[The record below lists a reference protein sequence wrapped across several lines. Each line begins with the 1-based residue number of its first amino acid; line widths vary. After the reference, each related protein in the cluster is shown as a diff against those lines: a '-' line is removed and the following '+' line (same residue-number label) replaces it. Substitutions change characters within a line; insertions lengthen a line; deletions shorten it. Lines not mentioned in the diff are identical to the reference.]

1 LSTTTT
7 IASAPFDGYSVP
19 AGHFD
24 ECFHG
29 DGTPRAAF
37 GPLVDHI
44 NTLGRD
50 SLESLVAEGAAL
62 VRESGVTYNALEEE
76 GERTRPWEL
85 AFTPLV
91 IHAAEWKALDRG
103 LKQRTRLLE
112 AVLDDLLGA
121 QRLLR
126 ERILPPDVV
135 LRNPE
140 FLRAYHGLPKSGGV
154 RLHTVATDLARD
166 PNGVWTVT
174 GDRTRAPS
182 GLGYLVENRIITSR
196 AYPELIQR
204 SNIHRIAS
212 FFIRLR
218 QMFESL
224 SPRASQNPRVAILTP
239 GQKSYR
245 YFEDT
250 YLARYL
256 GYTLVQ
262 GRDLA
267 VRNGVLNLKTLGG
280 LLPIDVLWRHVSDEF
295 CDPLEL
301 DPAAVEGVTGL
312 VQAIRSGNVG
322 IANSLGSKLTQ
333 SPSLLP
339 FLPAA
344 SRFLF
349 GEDLILPTI
358 KTLWCGDGDSCRQVL
373 DDLDRYTI
381 RPAFTIRGDRPTRPR
396 DLSQQARQELVAA
409 IRANPHQYVAQ
420 EPIVRSATPV
430 WRDGRMQSW
439 CVALRSFQIQV
450 GNQVEVLPG
459 GLVRVSPTSEGVD
472 NPHSST
478 QLGQD
483 CWVVADGPVDQSSTL
498 LPSPHVPLRF
508 VRGGAELPSRVAEN
522 LFWLG
527 RYSERAEAIA
537 RLLRTTMLRLVG
549 EQSAADTPEMPRLI
563 AALAAIGQIEPDYA
577 VKELQGG
584 LPSLDDALP
593 KSLYTIDQQR
603 GLSPSVSEL
612 ADKAT
617 AVRDRISLDAY
628 RIVQQIQE
636 ELAQPVQIRA
646 KSDTRLAIAR
656 LTRLIT
662 GLMAFSGLGSES
674 FTRTLGWRFLQL
686 GRRIERA
693 WQTAELLRA
702 TLVNVDSQS
711 RAAAAS
717 QTADSTPSGKGPA
730 ENGLGATATVQDA
743 KGNPTAGTTQ
753 GEVPDKSDDSAAGD
767 AAINGAAAKVS
778 GQVAG
783 QWMSQNVPDNVTN
796 EKKTEPVASAS
807 ADESTVTA
815 AAATAD
821 TPLTPRSH
829 VSDERPILEAVLE
842 ATDSIMTYR
851 SRYLL
856 RLEPDAT
863 LDLLITDETN
873 PRSILFQLERIA
885 EVMGPLPVEADE
897 VGVPYDRRLA
907 YDLLHRVRMSQ
918 PALLATVG
926 PKGRREALDHLL
938 EILTEGLP
946 ELSNAIAARYLIHTV
961 ASQALTGQV

>member
-1 LSTTTT
+1 LSTSTT
-7 IASAPFDGYSVP
+7 IASAPFDGYAAP
-19 AGHFD
+19 NGHYD
-24 ECFHG
+24 ECFSR
-29 DGTPRAAF
+29 DGSPRPAF
-37 GPLVDHI
+37 GPLVRHI
-44 NTLGRD
+44 NALGRD
-50 SLESLVAEGAAL
+50 SLETLVAEGAAL

-91 IHAAEWKALDRG
+91 IHAAEWKALDQG

-112 AVLDDLLGA
+112 AVLDDLLGP

-126 ERILPPDVV
+126 ERILPSDVV

-140 FLRAYHGLPKSGGV
+140 FLRAYHGLPKIGGA
-154 RLHTVATDLARD
+154 RLHTIATDLARD
-166 PNGVWTVT
+166 PRGVWCVT

-196 AYPELIQR
+196 AYPELIQQ

-218 QMFESL
+218 EMFESL
-224 SPRASQNPRVAILTP
+224 SPRPSQNPRVAILTP

-267 VRNGVLNLKTLGG
+267 VRNGMLNLKTLGG
-280 LLPIDVLWRHVSDEF
+280 LVPIDVLWRHVSDEY

-312 VQAIRSGNVG
+312 VQAVRSGNVG

-349 GEDLILPTI
+349 GEEPMLPTVT
-358 KTLWCGDGDSCRQVL
+358 TLWCGERDSCQRVL
-373 DDLDRYTI
+373 GDLDRYII

-396 DLSQQARQELVAA
+396 DLSHQGREELVAA

-420 EPIVRSATPV
+420 EPIPRSATPV

-450 GNQVEVLPG
+450 AGQVEVLPG
-459 GLVRVSPTSEGVD
+459 GLVRVSPTSDGVE
-472 NPHSST
+472 NPHHST
-478 QLGQD
+478 LLGQD
-483 CWVVADGPVDQSSTL
+483 CWVVADEPVDQSSTL

-593 KSLYTIDQQR
+593 KSLYKIDQQR
-603 GLSPSVSEL
+603 GLSPSVSAL
-612 ADKAT
+612 ADKAA

-662 GLMAFSGLGSES
+662 GLLAFSGLGSES

-702 TLVNVDSQS
+702 TLVDLDSMS
-711 RAAAAS
+711 RTSRKELATTAPAAGS
-717 QTADSTPSGKGPA
+717 
-730 ENGLGATATVQDA
+730 
-743 KGNPTAGTTQ
+743 
-753 GEVPDKSDDSAAGD
+753 KSDKDAPAIASATAAGD
-767 AAINGAAAKVS
+767 APTAKVS
-778 GQVAG
+778 GHVAG
-783 QWMSQNVPDNVTN
+783 QSMNHHENGATPPVKPTAVQAGTQSASHAADRTAGAN
-796 EKKTEPVASAS
+796 PVASDATAS
-807 ADESTVTA
+807 A
-815 AAATAD
+815 
-821 TPLTPRSH
+821 RSS
-829 VSDERPILEAVLE
+829 VPDERPVLEAVLE

-907 YDLLHRVRMSQ
+907 FDLLHRVRMAQ
-918 PALLATVG
+918 PTLLATAN
-926 PKGRREALDHLL
+926 PAGRREALDHLL

>member
-1 LSTTTT
+1 MSTTTT
-7 IASAPFDGYSVP
+7 IASAPFDGYSAPV
-19 AGHFD
+19 GHYD
-24 ECFHG
+24 ECFSR
-29 DGTPRAAF
+29 DGSPRPAF
-37 GPLVDHI
+37 GPLVSHI
-44 NTLGRD
+44 NALGRD
-50 SLESLVAEGAAL
+50 SLETLVAEGAAL
-62 VRESGVTYNALEEE
+62 VRESGVTYNALEQE

-91 IHAAEWKALDRG
+91 IHAAEWKALDEG

-112 AVLDDLLGA
+112 AVLDDLLGP

-126 ERILPPDVV
+126 ERVLPADVV

-140 FLRAYHGLPKSGGV
+140 FLRAYHGLPKSGGA
-154 RLHTVATDLARD
+154 RLHVIATDLARD
-166 PNGVWTVT
+166 PNGVWCVT

-196 AYPELIQR
+196 AYPELIQQ

-218 QMFESL
+218 RMFESL
-224 SPRASQNPRVAILTP
+224 SPRPSQNPRVAILTP

-267 VRNGVLNLKTLGG
+267 VRNGMLNLKTLGG

-312 VQAIRSGNVG
+312 VQAVRSGNVG

-349 GEDLILPTI
+349 GEEPILPTMT
-358 KTLWCGDGDSCRQVL
+358 TLWCGDRDSCRQVL
-373 DDLDRYTI
+373 NDLDRYII

-396 DLSQQARQELVAA
+396 DLSQHAREELMSA

-420 EPIVRSATPV
+420 EPIPRSATPV

-439 CVALRSFQIQV
+439 CVALRSFQIQFA
-450 GNQVEVLPG
+450 GQVDVLPG
-459 GLVRVSPTSEGVD
+459 GLVRVSPTSEGVE
-472 NPHSST
+472 NPHHST

-483 CWVVADGPVDQSSTL
+483 CWVVADRPVDQSSTL

-603 GLSPSVSEL
+603 GLSPSVSAL

-646 KSDTRLAIAR
+646 KSDTRLAITR

-662 GLMAFSGLGSES
+662 GLLAFSGLGSES

-702 TLVNVDSQS
+702 TLVDLDSMS
-711 RAAAAS
+711 RAARAQAA
-717 QTADSTPSGKGPA
+717 QTGSTGTKADKDASG
-730 ENGLGATATVQDA
+730 T
-743 KGNPTAGTTQ
+743 
-753 GEVPDKSDDSAAGD
+753 GD
-767 AAINGAAAKVS
+767 APATNDRPGAKVS

-783 QWMSQNVPDNVTN
+783 QLMNPNANGAPSPAKPTSVETGTQPATI
-796 EKKTEPVASAS
+796 PVSN
-807 ADESTVTA
+807 DSTT
-815 AAATAD
+815 
-821 TPLTPRSH
+821 TPRQQ
-829 VSDERPILEAVLE
+829 VSDERPVLEAVLE

-907 YDLLHRVRMSQ
+907 FDLLHRVRMAQ
-918 PALLATVG
+918 PTLLATAS
-926 PKGRREALDHLL
+926 PAGRRESLDHLL
-938 EILTEGLP
+938 EVLTEGLP

>member
-1 LSTTTT
+1 MSTTTT
-7 IASAPFDGYSVP
+7 IASAPFEGYAAPS
-19 AGHFD
+19 GHYD
-24 ECFHG
+24 ECFSR
-29 DGTPRAAF
+29 DGTPRPAF
-37 GPLVDHI
+37 GPLVSHI
-44 NTLGRD
+44 NALGRD
-50 SLESLVAEGAAL
+50 SLETLVAEGAAL
-62 VRESGVTYNALEEE
+62 VRESGVTYNALEQE

-91 IHAAEWKALDRG
+91 IHAAEWKALDFG

-112 AVLDDLLGA
+112 AVLDDLLGP

-126 ERILPPDVV
+126 ERILPADVV

-140 FLRAYHGLPKSGGV
+140 FLRAYHGLPKSGGA
-154 RLHTVATDLARD
+154 RLHVIATDLARD
-166 PNGVWTVT
+166 PNGVWCVT

-218 QMFESL
+218 RMFESL
-224 SPRASQNPRVAILTP
+224 SPRSSQNPRVAILTP

-267 VRNGVLNLKTLGG
+267 VRNGMLNLKTLGG

-312 VQAIRSGNVG
+312 VQAVRSNNVG

-349 GEDLILPTI
+349 GEEPILPTVT
-358 KTLWCGDGDSCRQVL
+358 TLWCGDRDSCRQVL
-373 DDLDRYTI
+373 NDLDRYII

-396 DLSQQARQELVAA
+396 DLSQQAREELISA

-420 EPIVRSATPV
+420 EPIPRSATPV

-450 GNQVEVLPG
+450 AGKVEVLPG
-459 GLVRVSPTSEGVD
+459 GLVRVSPTSEGVE
-472 NPHSST
+472 NPHHST

-603 GLSPSVSEL
+603 GLSPSVSAL

-662 GLMAFSGLGSES
+662 GLLAFSGLGSES

-702 TLVNVDSQS
+702 TLVDLDSLNRSAKSQ
-711 RAAAAS
+711 ANQAAS
-717 QTADSTPSGKGPA
+717 GPPPDK
-730 ENGLGATATVQDA
+730 DA
-743 KGNPTAGTTQ
+743 KAIAGANDASNSQTT
-753 GEVPDKSDDSAAGD
+753 
-767 AAINGAAAKVS
+767 KVS

-783 QWMSQNVPDNVTN
+783 QLMNSSGNGSTPTA
-796 EKKTEPVASAS
+796 KSAS
-807 ADESTVTA
+807 DQSATTPNPGAAHSGTTANPPTPDST
-815 AAATAD
+815 
-821 TPLTPRSH
+821 TPPRPH
-829 VSDERPILEAVLE
+829 VSDERPVLEAVLE

-907 YDLLHRVRMSQ
+907 FDLLHKVRMAQ
-918 PALLATVG
+918 PTLLAAAS
-926 PKGRREALDHLL
+926 PAGRREALDHLL

>member
-1 LSTTTT
+1 MSTTTT
-7 IASAPFDGYSVP
+7 IASAPFDGYAAP
-19 AGHFD
+19 DGHYD
-24 ECFHG
+24 ECFSR
-29 DGTPRAAF
+29 DGSPRPAF
-37 GPLVDHI
+37 GPLVSHI

-50 SLESLVAEGAAL
+50 SLETLVAEGAAL
-62 VRESGVTYNALEEE
+62 VRESGVTYNALEQE

-91 IHAAEWKALDRG
+91 IHAAEWKALDQG

-112 AVLDDLLGA
+112 AVLDDLLGP

-126 ERILPPDVV
+126 ERVLPADVV

-140 FLRAYHGLPKSGGV
+140 FLRAYHGLPKSGGA
-154 RLHTVATDLARD
+154 RLHVIATDLARD
-166 PNGVWTVT
+166 PNGVWCVT

-218 QMFESL
+218 RMFESL
-224 SPRASQNPRVAILTP
+224 SPRPSQNPRVAILTP

-245 YFEDT
+245 SFEDT

-301 DPAAVEGVTGL
+301 DPVAVEGVTGM
-312 VQAIRSGNVG
+312 VQAVRSGNVG

-349 GEDLILPTI
+349 GEEPILPTVT
-358 KTLWCGDGDSCRQVL
+358 TLWCGDRDSCRQVL
-373 DDLDRYTI
+373 GDLDRYII

-396 DLSQQARQELVAA
+396 DLSQHAREELMSA

-420 EPIVRSATPV
+420 EPIPRSATPV

-439 CVALRSFQIQV
+439 CVALRSFQIQFA
-450 GNQVEVLPG
+450 GQVDVLPG
-459 GLVRVSPTSEGVD
+459 GLVRVSPTSEGVE
-472 NPHSST
+472 NPHHST

-603 GLSPSVSEL
+603 GLSPSISAL

-636 ELAQPVQIRA
+636 ELAQPVQFRA
-646 KSDTRLAIAR
+646 KNDTRLAIGR

-662 GLMAFSGLGSES
+662 GLLAFSGLGSES

-702 TLVNVDSQS
+702 TLVDLDSMS
-711 RAAAAS
+711 RAAKAQAAQAAAAGLKPDKDAKAITGASAAS
-717 QTADSTPSGKGPA
+717 DVPGTNASGKAAGQVMNQNAGGATSPAKQSAGQSGSQPATHAAGGPVAGNPAAADSTPS
-730 ENGLGATATVQDA
+730 QR
-743 KGNPTAGTTQ
+743 
-753 GEVPDKSDDSAAGD
+753 
-767 AAINGAAAKVS
+767 
-778 GQVAG
+778 
-783 QWMSQNVPDNVTN
+783 SQ
-796 EKKTEPVASAS
+796 
-807 ADESTVTA
+807 
-815 AAATAD
+815 
-821 TPLTPRSH
+821 
-829 VSDERPILEAVLE
+829 VSDERPVLEAVLE
-842 ATDSIMTYR
+842 VTDSIMTYR

-907 YDLLHRVRMSQ
+907 FDLLHRVRMAQ
-918 PALLATVG
+918 PTLLAAAS
-926 PKGRREALDHLL
+926 PSGRRESLDHLL

>member
-7 IASAPFDGYSVP
+7 IASAPFDGYSAPV
-19 AGHFD
+19 GHYD
-24 ECFHG
+24 ECFSR
-29 DGTPRAAF
+29 DGSPRPAF
-37 GPLVDHI
+37 GPLVSHI
-44 NTLGRD
+44 NALGRD
-50 SLESLVAEGAAL
+50 SLETLVAEGAAL
-62 VRESGVTYNALEEE
+62 VRESGVTYNALEQE

-91 IHAAEWKALDRG
+91 IHAAEWKALDEG

-112 AVLDDLLGA
+112 AVLDDLLGP

-126 ERILPPDVV
+126 ERVLPADVV

-140 FLRAYHGLPKSGGV
+140 FLRAYHGLPKSGGA
-154 RLHTVATDLARD
+154 RLHVIATDLARD
-166 PNGVWTVT
+166 PNGVWCVT

-196 AYPELIQR
+196 AYPELIQQ

-218 QMFESL
+218 RMFESL
-224 SPRASQNPRVAILTP
+224 SPRPSQNPRVAILTP

-267 VRNGVLNLKTLGG
+267 VRNGMLNLKTLGG

-312 VQAIRSGNVG
+312 VQAVRSGNVG

-349 GEDLILPTI
+349 GEEPILPTMT
-358 KTLWCGDGDSCRQVL
+358 TLWCGDRDSCRQVL
-373 DDLDRYTI
+373 NDLDRYII

-396 DLSQQARQELVAA
+396 DLSQHAREELMSA

-420 EPIVRSATPV
+420 EPIPRSATPV

-439 CVALRSFQIQV
+439 CVALRSFQIQFA
-450 GNQVEVLPG
+450 GQVDVLPG
-459 GLVRVSPTSEGVD
+459 GLVRVSPTSEGVE
-472 NPHSST
+472 NPHHST

-483 CWVVADGPVDQSSTL
+483 CWVVADRPVDQSSTL

-603 GLSPSVSEL
+603 GLSPSVSAL

-646 KSDTRLAIAR
+646 KSDTRLAITR

-662 GLMAFSGLGSES
+662 GLLAFSGLGSES

-702 TLVNVDSQS
+702 TLVDLDSMS
-711 RAAAAS
+711 RAARAQAA
-717 QTADSTPSGKGPA
+717 QTGSTGTKADKDASG
-730 ENGLGATATVQDA
+730 T
-743 KGNPTAGTTQ
+743 
-753 GEVPDKSDDSAAGD
+753 GD
-767 AAINGAAAKVS
+767 APATNDRPGAKVS

-783 QWMSQNVPDNVTN
+783 QLMNPNANGAPSPAKPTSVETGTQPATI
-796 EKKTEPVASAS
+796 PVSN
-807 ADESTVTA
+807 DSTT
-815 AAATAD
+815 
-821 TPLTPRSH
+821 TPRQQ
-829 VSDERPILEAVLE
+829 VSDERPVLEAVLE

-907 YDLLHRVRMSQ
+907 FDLLHRVRMAQ
-918 PALLATVG
+918 PTLLATAS
-926 PKGRREALDHLL
+926 PAGRRESLDHLL
-938 EILTEGLP
+938 EVLTEGLP

>member
-1 LSTTTT
+1 MRLICIGWRDCRPALPTEKRHHGIDLSTTST
-7 IASAPFDGYSVP
+7 IASTPFDGYLSP
-19 AGHFD
+19 SGHYD
-24 ECFHG
+24 ECFSR
-29 DGTPRAAF
+29 DGSPRPAY
-37 GPLVDHI
+37 GQLVSHI
-44 NTLGRD
+44 NALGRD
-50 SLESLVAEGAAL
+50 SLETLVAEGAAL
-62 VRESGVTYNALEEE
+62 VRESGVTYNALEHE

-91 IHAAEWKALDRG
+91 IHADEWRALDRG
-103 LKQRTRLLE
+103 LQQRTRLLE
-112 AVLDDLLGA
+112 AVLDDLLGP
-121 QRLLR
+121 QHLLR
-126 ERILPPDVV
+126 ERVLPPDVV

-140 FLRAYHGLPKSGGV
+140 FLRPYHGLPKIGGA
-154 RLHTVATDLARD
+154 RLHIVATDLARD
-166 PNGVWTVT
+166 PNGVWCVT

-196 AYPELIQR
+196 AYPELIQQ

-212 FFIRLR
+212 FFMRMR

-224 SPRASQNPRVAILTP
+224 SPRSTQNPRVAILTP

-267 VRNGVLNLKTLGG
+267 VRGGVLNLKTLGG
-280 LLPIDVLWRHVSDEF
+280 LLPIDVLWRHISDEY

-312 VQAIRSGNVG
+312 VQAIRGGAVG

-344 SRFLF
+344 SRFLL
-349 GEDLILPTI
+349 GEDPILPTV
-358 KTLWCGDGDSCRQVL
+358 KTHWCGDRDSCSQVL
-373 DDLDRYTI
+373 SDPDRYVI
-381 RPAFTIRGDRPTRPR
+381 RPAFTIRGDRPLRVR
-396 DLSQQARQELVAA
+396 DLSSQAREELLGA
-409 IRANPHQYVAQ
+409 IRQKPHQYVAQ
-420 EPIVRSATPV
+420 EPISRSTTPV

-439 CVALRSFQIQV
+439 CVALRSFQIQT
-450 GNQVEVLPG
+450 GGQVEVLPG

-483 CWVVADGPVDQSSTL
+483 CWVIADEPVDQTSTL

-527 RYSERAEAIA
+527 RYSERAESIA
-537 RLLRTTMLRLVG
+537 RLLRTTIVRLVG

-603 GLSPSVSEL
+603 GLSPSVSAL

-628 RIVQQIQE
+628 RIVQQIEE

-646 KSDTRLAIAR
+646 KSDTRLAINR

-662 GLMAFSGLGSES
+662 GLLAFSGLGSES

-702 TLVNVDSQS
+702 TLVETDAARRIGKTDPKPQNGGAATSSGPAGVNGQRMSQ
-711 RAAAAS
+711 AS
-717 QTADSTPSGKGPA
+717 GQSGQNAGQMISPSGIG
-730 ENGLGATATVQDA
+730 GAS
-743 KGNPTAGTTQ
+743 AG
-753 GEVPDKSDDSAAGD
+753 G
-767 AAINGAAAKVS
+767 
-778 GQVAG
+778 
-783 QWMSQNVPDNVTN
+783 
-796 EKKTEPVASAS
+796 AS
-807 ADESTVTA
+807 ADGAGKENPV
-815 AAATAD
+815 
-821 TPLTPRSH
+821 TPLPGMPRTQM
-829 VSDERPILEAVLE
+829 SDERPILEAVLE

-885 EVMGPLPVEADE
+885 EVLEPLPVEADE

-907 YDLLHRVRMSQ
+907 YDLLHRVRMAQ
-918 PALLATVG
+918 PKMLATTNAS
-926 PKGRREALDHLL
+926 GRREALDHLL
-938 EILTEGLP
+938 ELLTEGLP

-961 ASQALTGQV
+961 ASQALTGQA

>member
-1 LSTTTT
+1 MSTTTT
-7 IASAPFDGYSVP
+7 IASAPFDGYAAP
-19 AGHFD
+19 AGHYD
-24 ECFHG
+24 ECFSR
-29 DGTPRAAF
+29 DGSPRPAF
-37 GPLVDHI
+37 GPLVSHI
-44 NTLGRD
+44 NALGRD
-50 SLESLVAEGAAL
+50 SLETLVADGAEL

-91 IHAAEWKALDRG
+91 IQASEWRALDQG

-112 AVLDDLLGA
+112 AVLDDLLGP

-126 ERILPPDVV
+126 ERVLPADLV

-140 FLRAYHGLPKSGGV
+140 FLRAYHGMPKIGGA
-154 RLHTVATDLARD
+154 RLHTIATDLARD
-166 PNGVWTVT
+166 PHGVWCVT

-218 QMFESL
+218 EMFESL
-224 SPRASQNPRVAILTP
+224 SPRPSQNPRVAILTP

-267 VRNGVLNLKTLGG
+267 VRNGMLNLKTLGG

-301 DPAAVEGVTGL
+301 DPSAVEGVTGL
-312 VQAIRSGNVG
+312 VQAVRSGNVG
-322 IANSLGSKLTQ
+322 IANCLGSKLTQ

-349 GEDLILPTI
+349 GEEPILPTVT
-358 KTLWCGDGDSCRQVL
+358 TLWCGDYDSCRQVL
-373 DDLDRYTI
+373 GDLNRYII

-396 DLSQQARQELVAA
+396 DLSQHAREELMSA

-420 EPIVRSATPV
+420 EPIPRSATPV

-439 CVALRSFQIQV
+439 CVALRSFQTQV
-450 GNQVEVLPG
+450 NGQVEVLPG

-549 EQSAADTPEMPRLI
+549 EQAAADTSEMPRLI

-577 VKELQGG
+577 VKELQSG

-603 GLSPSVSEL
+603 GLSPSVSAL

-636 ELAQPVQIRA
+636 ELAQQVQIRA

-662 GLMAFSGLGSES
+662 GLLAFSGLGSES

-702 TLVNVDSQS
+702 TLVDLDSMS
-711 RAAAAS
+711 RATRMQAAHAAA
-717 QTADSTPSGKGPA
+717 TAGPKPDKHA
-730 ENGLGATATVQDA
+730 QRIAGAT
-743 KGNPTAGTTQ
+743 
-753 GEVPDKSDDSAAGD
+753 AAGD
-767 AAINGAAAKVS
+767 AQNAKVS
-778 GQVAG
+778 GQAAG
-783 QWMSQNVPDNVTN
+783 QLINPHENGATPPAKPFTDQSAAQSATN
-796 EKKTEPVASAS
+796 TAGGPG
-807 ADESTVTA
+807 STA
-815 AAATAD
+815 NPATGE
-821 TPLTPRSH
+821 TPATTTPRSL
-829 VSDERPILEAVLE
+829 VSDERPVLEAVLE

-885 EVMGPLPVEADE
+885 EVMEPLPVEADE

-907 YDLLHRVRMSQ
+907 FDLLHRVRMAQ
-918 PALLATVG
+918 PTLLAAVS
-926 PKGRREALDHLL
+926 PAGRREALDHLL
-938 EILTEGLP
+938 ELLTEGLP

>member
-1 LSTTTT
+1 MSTTTT
-7 IASAPFDGYSVP
+7 IASAPFDGYSAP
-19 AGHFD
+19 SGHYD
-24 ECFHG
+24 ECFSR
-29 DGTPRAAF
+29 DGSPRPAF
-37 GPLVDHI
+37 GPLVSHI

-50 SLESLVAEGAAL
+50 SLETLVAEGAAL
-62 VRESGVTYNALEEE
+62 VRESGVTYNALEQE

-91 IHAAEWKALDRG
+91 IHAAEWKALDQG

-112 AVLDDLLGA
+112 AVLDDLLGP

-126 ERILPPDVV
+126 ERVLPADVV

-140 FLRAYHGLPKSGGV
+140 FLRAYHGLPKSGGA
-154 RLHTVATDLARD
+154 RLHVIATDLARD
-166 PNGVWTVT
+166 PNGVWCVT

-218 QMFESL
+218 RMFESL
-224 SPRASQNPRVAILTP
+224 SPRPSQNPRVAILTP

-267 VRNGVLNLKTLGG
+267 VRNGMLNLKTLGG

-312 VQAIRSGNVG
+312 VQAVRSGNVG

-344 SRFLF
+344 SRFLL
-349 GEDLILPTI
+349 GEEPILPTMT
-358 KTLWCGDGDSCRQVL
+358 TLWCGDRDSCRQVL
-373 DDLDRYTI
+373 NDLDRYII

-396 DLSQQARQELVAA
+396 DLSQHAREELMSA

-420 EPIVRSATPV
+420 EPIPRSATPV

-439 CVALRSFQIQV
+439 CVALRSFQIQFA
-450 GNQVEVLPG
+450 GQVDVLPG
-459 GLVRVSPTSEGVD
+459 GLVRVSPTSEGVE
-472 NPHSST
+472 NPHHST

-603 GLSPSVSEL
+603 GLSPSVSAL

-662 GLMAFSGLGSES
+662 GLLAFSGLGSES

-702 TLVNVDSQS
+702 TLVDLDSMS
-711 RAAAAS
+711 RAARAQAAKS
-717 QTADSTPSGKGPA
+717 AAT
-730 ENGLGATATVQDA
+730 GLRPDKDA
-743 KGNPTAGTTQ
+743 KAIAGETTDIDTP
-753 GEVPDKSDDSAAGD
+753 GT
-767 AAINGAAAKVS
+767 KVS
-778 GQVAG
+778 GQVAEQFLNRNANG
-783 QWMSQNVPDNVTN
+783 ATPTAKPASSQ
-796 EKKTEPVASAS
+796 ASAQP
-807 ADESTVTA
+807 ATN
-815 AAATAD
+815 AAATDSA
-821 TPLTPRSH
+821 PSQRPH
-829 VSDERPILEAVLE
+829 VSDERPVLEAVLE

-907 YDLLHRVRMSQ
+907 FDLLHRVRMAQ
-918 PALLATVG
+918 PTLLATAS
-926 PKGRREALDHLL
+926 PAGRRESLDHLL